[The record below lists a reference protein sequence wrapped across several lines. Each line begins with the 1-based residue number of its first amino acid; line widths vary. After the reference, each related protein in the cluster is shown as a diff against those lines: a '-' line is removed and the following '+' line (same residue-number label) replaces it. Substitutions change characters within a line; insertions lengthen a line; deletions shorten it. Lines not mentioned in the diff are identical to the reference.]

1 MRAVFVRQIG
11 DNGLALCF
19 IQILNDVN
27 RIIGIKLG
35 NSGSNFT
42 RAKPRQQLF
51 SNFRSKIGQNF
62 RRQMRLQQADH
73 DLTVALVT
81 QLQQARQTITLEL
94 GDAGWRIAGKQ
105 TTLLFRDAV
114 VALLK
119 RTLDPTDQDASMTSR
134 LVGFFESDLG
144 MALLQGA
151 LGTALATVPELPNPA
166 AKPYTDVA
174 ARLGKECRTEAIAL
188 AGNTLVELVMGP
200 LRQVVSGM
208 VQGQQAPAFLP
219 QEAEPLRQLTPPQGV
234 PQAVFIEVKDAQAVP
249 PKKDELLGQKSDG

>member
-1 MRAVFVRQIG
+1 MTMPEFLDLPNAEDPENYSLPFDPTSDTTSTETTQDDARRDDMATP
-11 DNGLALCF
+11 NNTA
-19 IQILNDVN
+19 
-27 RIIGIKLG
+27 
-35 NSGSNFT
+35 
-42 RAKPRQQLF
+42 
-51 SNFRSKIGQNF
+51 QNK
-62 RRQMRLQQADH
+62 
-73 DLTVALVT
+73 
-81 QLQQARQTITLEL
+81 LQQARQTITLEL